1 MKLQLHFIMVRTVYS
16 PEYCLQYLEQYA
28 SQENFVL
35 GLILGQVS
43 TQIIIVLRISSHFKI
58 RHNLMIIDNGG
69 SGKHNSLSADPRG
82 EKS

>member
-1 MKLQLHFIMVRTVYS
+1 MKLQLHFIIFIMVRTVYS

-43 TQIIIVLRISSHFKI
+43 TQIIIVALRIRSHFTATI
-58 RHNLMIIDNGG
+58 
-69 SGKHNSLSADPRG
+69 
-82 EKS
+82 